1 MERYDDGFAEERQR
15 IERLVEEIIAGE
27 HKIDKLPNSSAG
39 FSGAAQAE
47 YFSKARYHL
56 ESDVSNLIVNHKQ
69 QLDELQLLKMIKDLK
84 FLSLKN
90 IIFLLRQAGFLKCL
104 KALILRTTKHFNI
117 CKEY

>member
-56 ESDVSNLIVNHKQ
+56 ESDVTCNCGNTFVTGSTKEDIHVEICSKCHPFYTGQ
-69 QLDELQLLKMIKDLK
+69 QKAAQARGRIDK
-84 FLSLKN
+84 FNRKYGLNK
-90 IIFLLRQAGFLKCL
+90 
-104 KALILRTTKHFNI
+104 
-117 CKEY
+117 

>member
-39 FSGAAQAE
+39 FS
-47 YFSKARYHL
+47 KARYHL

-69 QLDELQLLKMIKDLK
+69 QLDELQLLKMIKG
-84 FLSLKN
+84 
-90 IIFLLRQAGFLKCL
+90 Q
-104 KALILRTTKHFNI
+104 
-117 CKEY
+117 E

>member
-47 YFSKARYHL
+47 LFFEGKISFR
-56 ESDVSNLIVNHKQ
+56 I
-69 QLDELQLLKMIKDLK
+69 
-84 FLSLKN
+84 
-90 IIFLLRQAGFLKCL
+90 G
-104 KALILRTTKHFNI
+104 
-117 CKEY
+117 CKVI